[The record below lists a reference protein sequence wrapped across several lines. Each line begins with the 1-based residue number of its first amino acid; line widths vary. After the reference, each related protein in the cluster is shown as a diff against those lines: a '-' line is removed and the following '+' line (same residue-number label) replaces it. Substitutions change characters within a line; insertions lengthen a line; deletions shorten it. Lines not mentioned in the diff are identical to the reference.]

1 MVIDKTVL
9 MQRHFIFIASFV
21 GLLLLQFSELQ
32 AQKVCGEQALK
43 QADRQYQSGS
53 FEEVESTLL
62 PCLTTGFTDQEK
74 VQAYRLLAL
83 SYIAND
89 FPDKAN
95 KAVAD
100 LLKINA
106 SFEPSFFDP
115 EEFSNMVRMLKVGSS
130 VQMVTSVSKKAE
142 DIRKAP
148 ATISVITQEE
158 IIQRGYTDLVEFLN
172 DLPGFQI
179 SRYYGPQLA
188 NMYQRGLRTNNT
200 EKTLLLIDG
209 VEENDL
215 WTNWADI
222 SRQYSLSNIKQVEVV
237 FGPASTMY
245 GSNAFAGVINI
256 ITKTAADFTT
266 AQKPVG
272 VKAMIGYGAFNH
284 RFADVT
290 MGYRKK
296 LISATVTAR
305 VFESGSHDLSSQSF
319 YDYNPAAY
327 NGINYNSILGIRTGA
342 QQYINQHGIPLT
354 SSLYTVYGAPGSA
367 DSIIPTLQGIDLARN
382 LDKSAYGQIVNGQ
395 PVRYSKTDKA
405 YLINARITIGD
416 FTIGAQ
422 TWKKSEGGTTQFTDM
437 YVAGG
442 DNGQVWIPTQTFF
455 YVKYDKQ
462 LSDKLTISSFSNYRI
477 HGVDD
482 SKLVFM
488 SNYARRDLTIKDL
501 LTNKAAFWSTRYLYS
516 NSKQFRTEL
525 KMLYTPNRKLDLIA
539 GIELRN
545 NQLQGN
551 YLVSLNVRDAQ
562 ERGLFTAPP
571 EGGNQFNVN
580 DAGIYGQATYRFT
593 EAFRATFGTR
603 IDYNVIRT
611 SGGYGTEINP
621 RLVLDYTKNNWVFKA
636 IYARGIMNVSN
647 WTKFSTAGNRIPNPN
662 LGTESINNIEFS
674 ASNAISKTLTA
685 DITYY
690 RSSIKDVVG
699 TRTLTTGQ
707 NVNDNIGRF
716 NISGIQ
722 ANLSIRKKSV
732 NAYLNYAYTKGK
744 QTRDE
749 KGDVNLIIGDIASH
763 TINAGVYYEPLKYI
777 GVNLRTNYI
786 SNQPVGVGT
795 SVPSNTRTFP
805 AYFLAH
811 ATVSVK
817 ELIKGTTIQ
826 LVCNNLFDKNYFNP
840 GVKAAD
846 GTENPTEILQRGRN
860 LLLRLNLDF

>member
-1 MVIDKTVL
+1 MKRVYI
-9 MQRHFIFIASFV
+9 IFIL
-21 GLLLLQFSELQ
+21 GLLLMIQPGNMF
-32 AQKVCGEQALK
+32 AQEVCGEQAIQ
-43 QADRQYQSGS
+43 QADRQYQAGS
-53 FEEVESTLL
+53 FEAVETTLL
-62 PCLTTGFTDQEK
+62 PCLSANRFSDQEK

-89 FPDKAN
+89 FADKAS
-95 KAVAD
+95 KAVGD

-106 SFEPSFFDP
+106 AFEPSFFDP
-115 EEFSNMVRMLKVGSS
+115 EEFSNLVRIMKIGSS

-148 ATISVITQEE
+148 ATIFVITQDE

-272 VKAMIGYGAFNH
+272 LKAMIGYGAYHH

-296 LISATVTAR
+296 LVSATVTAR
-305 VFESGSHDLSSQSF
+305 VFESGSHDLSSQPF
-319 YDYNPAAY
+319 YDYDPAAY
-327 NGINYNSILGIRTGA
+327 DAINYHSILSIKSGA
-342 QQYINQHGIPLT
+342 QQYINQNSLPL
-354 SSLYTVYGAPGSA
+354 SSLLYTVYGPLGNA
-367 DSIIPTLQGIDLARN
+367 DSIIPTAQGIALARS
-382 LDKSAYGQIVNGQ
+382 LDKSAYTQTVNGY
-395 PVRYSKTDKA
+395 PIRYSKTDKA

-442 DNGQVWIPTQTFF
+442 DNGQVWVPTQTFF

-462 LSDKLTISSFSNYRI
+462 LSDKVLLSSFSNYRI

-488 SNYARRDLTIKDL
+488 SNYARRDLSIKDL
-501 LTNKAAFWSTRYLYS
+501 VTNKAAFWGTRYLYS

-525 KMLYTPNRKLDLIA
+525 KLLYTPNRKLDLIS

-545 NQLQGN
+545 SQLQGN
-551 YLVSLNVRDAQ
+551 YLVALNVRDAQ
-562 ERGLFTAPP
+562 ESGIFSGPQ

-580 DAGIYGQATYRFT
+580 DIGVYGQATYSFT
-593 EAFRATFGTR
+593 ESFRATLGTR
-603 IDYNVIRT
+603 VDYNVIRI

-621 RLVLDYTKNNWVFKA
+621 RLVLDYSRNSWVFKA

-662 LGTESINNIEFS
+662 LGTESISNIEFS
-674 ASNAISKTLTA
+674 ASKAINKVLTA

-690 RSSIKDVVG
+690 RSSVKDVVG
-699 TRTLTTGQ
+699 TIALSTGQ
-707 NVNDNIGRF
+707 NINDNIGRF
-716 NISGIQ
+716 NISGLQ
-722 ANLSIRKKSV
+722 ANLILRKKSF
-732 NAYLNYAYTKGK
+732 NGYINYAYTKGR

-749 KGDVNLIIGDIASH
+749 KGDVNLLMGDIASH
-763 TINAGVYYEPLKYI
+763 TINAGVYYEPVTYVGI
-777 GVNLRTNYI
+777 NLRANYI
-786 SNQPVGVGT
+786 SSQPTGAGT
-795 SVPSNTRTFP
+795 SVPSNTIGTFP
-805 AYFLAH
+805 AYMIAH
-811 ATVSVK
+811 STVSIKNV
-817 ELIKGTTIQ
+817 IKGATLQ
-826 LVCNNLFDKNYFNP
+826 LICNNLFNKYYFNP

-860 LLLRLNLDF
+860 FLLRLNFDF

>member
-1 MVIDKTVL
+1 MRSYYILFVALFGCLFLQLSTVK
-9 MQRHFIFIASFV
+9 
-21 GLLLLQFSELQ
+21 
-32 AQKVCGEQALK
+32 AQVVCGEQALK
-43 QADRQYQSGS
+43 LADKHYQSGA
-53 FEEVESTLL
+53 FEEVESALL
-62 PCLTTGFTDQEK
+62 PCLSTGFSDQEK

-106 SFEPSFFDP
+106 AFEPSFFDP
-115 EEFSNMVRMLKVGSS
+115 EEFTSLVRTLKVGSS
-130 VQMVTSVSKKAE
+130 VQLVTSVSKKAE

-266 AQKPVG
+266 AQKPLG
-272 VKAMIGYGAFNH
+272 VKAMVGYGAYNH

-290 MGYRKK
+290 MGYKKK
-296 LISATVTAR
+296 LVSATFTAR

-327 NGINYNSILGIRTGA
+327 NSINYNSILGIRSGA
-342 QQYINQHGIPLT
+342 QQYINQYGIPLT
-354 SSLYTVYGAPGSA
+354 SPLYTVYGAPGNA
-367 DSIIPTLQGIDLARN
+367 DSIIPTTQGIEAARN
-382 LDKSAYGQIVNGQ
+382 LDKSAYTQIVNGQ

-442 DNGQVWIPTQTFF
+442 DNGQVWVPTQTFF

-462 LSDKLTISSFSNYRI
+462 LSDKVTISSFSNYRI

-482 SKLVFM
+482 SKLVFV
-488 SNYARRDLTIKDL
+488 SNYARRDLGIKDL
-501 LTNKAAFWSTRYLYS
+501 ITNKQAFWSTRYLYS

-525 KMLYTPNRKLDLIA
+525 KILYTPSRKLDMIA

-545 NQLQGN
+545 SQLQGN

-580 DAGIYGQATYRFT
+580 DAGIYGQATYRFN

-621 RLVLDYTKNNWVFKA
+621 RLVLDYTKKSWVFKA

-674 ASNAISKTLTA
+674 ASNAISKTITA

-690 RSSIKDVVG
+690 RSDIKDVVG
-699 TRTLTTGQ
+699 TRTLSTGQ
-707 NVNDNIGRF
+707 NINDNIGRF
-716 NISGIQ
+716 NIKGIQ
-722 ANLSIRKKSV
+722 ANITIRKKAF
-732 NAYLNYAYTKGK
+732 NGYLNYAYTKGK

-749 KGDVNLIIGDIASH
+749 KGDVNLVIGDIASH
-763 TINAGVYYEPLKYI
+763 TINAGAYYEPVKYLGI
-777 GVNLRTNYI
+777 NLRGNYI
-786 SNQPVGVGT
+786 SSQPVGTGT
-795 SVPSNTRTFP
+795 SVPSNTQTFSG
-805 AYFLAH
+805 YFLAH
-811 ATVSVK
+811 TTLSLK
-817 ELIKGTTIQ
+817 ELIKGTTLQ
-826 LVCNNLFDKNYFNP
+826 LICNNLFDKNYFNP

-846 GTENPTEILQRGRN
+846 GTENPTQILQRGRN
-860 LLLRLNLDF
+860 FLLRLNFDF